1 MTRSAKDSRPTVVS
15 LFAGCGGSSLGYRM
29 AGFRELAAVEWWDEA
44 CRTLR
49 ENFPGVNV
57 LEGDVR
63 EKLEDVRVMLGG
75 TDLDVLD
82 GSPPCQGFSL
92 MNCRKRSKGDI
103 YDPRNDLVVEYIRW
117 VRELQPRMF
126 IMENVRGMV
135 IGPMVARFN
144 SFLRE
149 MQGLNYFVQARL
161 ISMAM
166 LGVPQVRERVIIVGV
181 RNGIEKKY
189 EFPKPVANNTDYT
202 KVLDA
207 IEQDEREAA
216 FLCECENKTIR
227 ELWKGKFEPHNA
239 YFSFCKMKP
248 GKLIPTLTASGG
260 QFGLASGAFH
270 HAQPRRLT
278 IAEAKLA
285 STFPSGFR
293 FAGEDDYF
301 LRGRR
306 EGAKIYGTIMRQ
318 LGNCVP
324 PLGIQRI
331 AERALEVLR

>member
-1 MTRSAKDSRPTVVS
+1 MKTSTDKRPTVVS
-15 LFAGCGGSSLGYRM
+15 LFAGCGGSSLGYKM
-29 AGFRELAAVEWWDEA
+29 AGFREVAAVEWWDEA

-49 ENFPGVNV
+49 VNFPGISI

-63 EKLEDVRVMLGG
+63 EKLEDARGLLCGKE
-75 TDLDVLD
+75 LDVLD

-92 MNCRKRSKGDI
+92 GNCRKRSKGDI

-117 VRELQPRMF
+117 VRELQPRTF
-126 IMENVRGMV
+126 VMENVRGMV
-135 IGPMVARFN
+135 IGPMIARFN

-149 MQGLNYFVQARL
+149 MQALNYQVQARL
-161 ISMAM
+161 VSMAM

-181 RNGIEKKY
+181 RNDVGKKY
-189 EFPKPVANNTDYT
+189 EFPRPKINSVDYT

-207 IEQDEREAA
+207 LKQDKREAD
-216 FLCECENKTIR
+216 FLQLCENKAIR
-227 ELWKGKFEPHNA
+227 EIWKGKFEPHNA

-248 GKLIPTLTASGG
+248 GKPIPTLTASGG

-278 IAEAKLA
+278 IPEAKVA
-285 STFPSGFR
+285 STFPMDFK
-293 FAGEDDYF
+293 FEGEEDYF
-301 LRGRR
+301 LRGKKD
-306 EGAKIYGTIMRQ
+306 GAKIYGVIMRQ

-324 PLGIQRI
+324 PLGVQKI
-331 AERALEVLR
+331 AEKLLEVLR